1 MNETKNCKQTLSS
14 YNRVGWWKL
23 LIYFPGWEYFMRRV
37 FEWDHWQASKDNS
50 HASCQRIGDA
60 HVGDGGVSDDGKNG
74 KPPFWDNVSV
84 SILGLLLFE
93 YISIC
98 EITLKESL

>member
-1 MNETKNCKQTLSS
+1 MKITNLFS
-14 YNRVGWWKL
+14 RVRMLHEEG
-23 LIYFPGWEYFMRRV
+23 V
-37 FEWDHWQASKDNS
+37 EWDHWQASKDNS